1 MKPSTHTIGINV
13 KPKLVDAFTMPQ
25 YQKIGEIEQKN
36 SPISLHS
43 LTFGSRSKSFNL
55 GEYSSSPLA
64 KREPVPPTTRSQA
77 SQYSLVSTLSKN
89 TQTTTAKVIN
99 QISQYETPV
108 GTFVSRGSQG
118 EKIVHKSKQVDTE
131 GLEADKIDEC
141 TQVNIVFPSPT
152 NSLST
157 PSTPTMMRRD
167 SFSSKIPRPQTL
179 VQTPP
184 SERRLKRQITYTKI
198 PVEPTV
204 TSAALSS
211 LTTSMHSQPV
221 TPKEPVTVKYNNKP
235 LSVSMGPEAFTFTS
249 MDQLSESN
257 YLLDDDDR
265 QRQK

>member
-13 KPKLVDAFTMPQ
+13 KPNLVDAYTMPQ
-25 YQKIGEIEQKN
+25 YQKISEISQTN

-55 GEYSSSPLA
+55 GEFSSNPLPKKEVA
-64 KREPVPPTTRSQA
+64 PPTTRSQA
-77 SQYSLVSTLSKN
+77 SQYTLISTISKN
-89 TQTTTAKVIN
+89 TQTVTAKVIN
-99 QISQYETPV
+99 QISQYETPI
-108 GTFVSRGSQG
+108 GTYVSRGSQG
-118 EKIVHKSKQVDTE
+118 EKILQKSKQVDTE
-131 GLEADKIDEC
+131 GLEPDKIDGC
-141 TQVNIVFPSPT
+141 TQVNIVLPSPT

-204 TSAALSS
+204 TAALSS

-249 MDQLSESN
+249 MDHLSESN
-257 YLLDDDDR
+257 YLLDDGDR